1 MKKCWCGNE
10 DLHEY
15 SDKYYVCDKCHTL
28 LSKQDFENR
37 IYDVENEE
45 DDLYGKNYWEVSMTR
60 AAGKNS
66 LSEVVDMYLTE
77 RVIYWL
83 KFILKYVKLG
93 GAVAEVGCGLGQL
106 QYVMRRLQ
114 YNQKAFEL
122 SNEICSYME
131 RELRI
136 KAYCDEFEADREA
149 YDGILAFD
157 LFEHLISP
165 HEFLDNCSESL
176 KENGVLCFQTPCYD
190 PGLNYDEMKQKAPKF
205 MEQLKYEQHIYL
217 YSKQSMKEILNQ
229 HGFKY
234 IEFEPAFFGDNY
246 DMFFFASKQQLKQ
259 NSDEEIDAYLNGTE
273 NGRLVKAMITLFD
286 ENDKMEKLYE
296 QADKDRND
304 RLNNIN
310 ILEKRLEESESDR
323 SNRLTEINEYD
334 RLLKESNN
342 NLVEAQKKNE
352 QLSVLLQKSEKD
364 REDRLNQINELT
376 DMLKESD
383 EDRQERLKQIEE
395 LSGML
400 SDSERDR
407 QERLK
412 QIEELSGMLSDSER
426 DRQERAEQIDR
437 LTAMLKESEADREAR
452 FVQIQELTKI
462 IDDMKNQKDTNEVK

>member
-10 DLHEY
+10 DLREY
-15 SDKYYVCDKCHTL
+15 SDKYYACDKCHTL
-28 LSKQDFENR
+28 LSKQDFENK

-93 GAVAEVGCGLGQL
+93 GDIAEVGCGLGQL
-106 QYVMRRLQ
+106 QYVLRRLQ

-131 RELRI
+131 RELKI
-136 KAYCDEFEADREA
+136 KAHCGEFEADREA
-149 YDGILAFD
+149 YDGVLAFD

-165 HEFLDNCSESL
+165 HEFLDNCAESL
-176 KENGVLCFQTPCYD
+176 KEKGVLCFQTPCYD

-229 HGFKY
+229 HGFNY
-234 IEFEPAFFGDNY
+234 VEFEPAFFGDDY
-246 DMFFFASKQQLKQ
+246 DMFFFASKKPLKQ
-259 NSDEEIDAYLNGTE
+259 NTDEEIDAYLNSTE

-286 ENDKMEKLYE
+286 ENGKMEKLYE

-342 NLVEAQKKNE
+342 NLAEAQKKNE
-352 QLSVLLQKSEKD
+352 QLSIMLRESEKD
-364 REDRLNQINELT
+364 REDRLSQINELT
-376 DMLKESD
+376 DMLKKSE
-383 EDRQERLKQIEE
+383 EDRQERLKQVEK

-400 SDSERDR
+400 SESE
-407 QERLK
+407 
-412 QIEELSGMLSDSER
+412 I
-426 DRQERAEQIDR
+426 DRQERAEQIDK

-452 FVQIQELTKI
+452 FVQIQELTQI
-462 IDDMKNQKDTNEVK
+462 IDDMKNQKNTNEVD